1 MIGKDLLMNYYQESL
16 KLHKKMQG
24 KISVESK
31 IKVEDNEM
39 LSLIYTPGVAAPCEA
54 IKENKEAV
62 YDYTGKRNTIAVIS
76 DGTAVLGLGDIGP
89 EAAIPVMEGKAML
102 FKQFGGINAVPICLA
117 TKDVDEV
124 VQTIKNIAPSFGGIN
139 LEDISSPRCFEI
151 ERRLDQELDI
161 PVFHDD
167 QHGTAVVV
175 AAGIIN
181 AAKLVG
187 KKLESLRVV
196 MNGPGAAGTAITKI
210 LLGLGIHDI
219 VVCDEFGILSKETTK
234 EQHKKELAKA
244 TNPRAIRGA
253 LLEAIQGADVFI
265 GVSVPNVVNERMIQS
280 MNEKPIVFAMANPTP
295 EISYDIA
302 KQQGVAV
309 MGTGRSDTPNQINNL
324 LAFPGIFKGA
334 LASRATEITTAMKIA
349 AAYAIAELIAPN
361 QLREEYIIP
370 EILDDRLVAA
380 VSEAVSEAW

>member
-1 MIGKDLLMNYYQESL
+1 
-16 KLHKKMQG
+16 MQG

>member
-1 MIGKDLLMNYYQESL
+1 MNYYQESL

-253 LLEAIQGADVFI
+253 LLEAMQGADVFI

>member
-1 MIGKDLLMNYYQESL
+1 MNYYQESL

>member
-1 MIGKDLLMNYYQESL
+1 MNYYQESL

-253 LLEAIQGADVFI
+253 LLEAMQGADVFI

-361 QLREEYIIP
+361 QLREEYILP